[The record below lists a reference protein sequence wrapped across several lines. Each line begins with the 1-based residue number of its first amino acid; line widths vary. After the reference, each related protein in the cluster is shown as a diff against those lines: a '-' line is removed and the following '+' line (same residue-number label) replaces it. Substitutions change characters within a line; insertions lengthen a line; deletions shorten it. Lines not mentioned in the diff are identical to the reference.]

1 MTRPTKR
8 QRQAKQQ
15 RASRA
20 KAFDS
25 GFIEGLLE
33 ITLDQD
39 YQPESEP
46 DIDSESESHCS
57 DANFDL
63 SFNLMDTSEIE
74 EDMGDSDDEES
85 DVDSEVA
92 CTGPGLDVSKW
103 QWIGDDLTNAIAQYQ
118 AADNSETDDYVA
130 ICACEAATTAHQ
142 FWSKTMVKFPV
153 SVVNAKRSD

>member
-1 MTRPTKR
+1 MTRPMKR

-15 RASRA
+15 RASQA

-25 GFIEGLLE
+25 GFIEDLLE

-46 DIDSESESHCS
+46 DIDSESHCS
-57 DANFDL
+57 DADFDL
-63 SFNLMDTSEIE
+63 SINLMDNSEIE

-85 DVDSEVA
+85 DVDS
-92 CTGPGLDVSKW
+92 PGLDVSKW

-142 FWSKTMVKFPV
+142 FWPKTMVKFPV